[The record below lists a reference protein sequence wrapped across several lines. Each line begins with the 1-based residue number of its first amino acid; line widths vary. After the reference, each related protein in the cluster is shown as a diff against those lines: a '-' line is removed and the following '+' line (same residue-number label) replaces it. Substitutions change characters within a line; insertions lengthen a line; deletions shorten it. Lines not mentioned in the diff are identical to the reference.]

1 MYIAAVGSLAQRAKN
16 LCSVGGKKGCS
27 EREHPPPAPPRPAP
41 VPAVLGT
48 DVPGLEAESWMA
60 MLFIVTGREKVE
72 TAPPRPCSPGS
83 PSEKQFLCRDGL
95 Q

>member
-1 MYIAAVGSLAQRAKN
+1 MLR
-16 LCSVGGKKGCS
+16 KG
-27 EREHPPPAPPRPAP
+27 RLPPRPRPAP